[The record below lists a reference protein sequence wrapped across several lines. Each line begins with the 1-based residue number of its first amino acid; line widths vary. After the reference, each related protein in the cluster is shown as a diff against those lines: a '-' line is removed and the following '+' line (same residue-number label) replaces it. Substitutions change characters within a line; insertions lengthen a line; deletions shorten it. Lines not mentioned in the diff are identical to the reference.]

1 MSHHL
6 LRRLLA
12 PAMLGF
18 ASIVAA
24 QQSAVD
30 GFVPQAN
37 LPVRA
42 LALQDDGK
50 IVVGGDFSTMNFQT
64 RLRLARLHPDGNLDT
79 AFFSPLNSGT
89 VRSILV
95 EDDGDIVI
103 GGNGMVLNEIIVAGA
118 LARMSSNGTT
128 DATFTPLVTGTVHVV
143 ISDGEGGYFVG
154 GEFTVN
160 AGQPRS
166 NLARVTASGAIDPNW
181 IGTSSAPVFALA
193 QDIQGRLYVGRG
205 TNAFEPGT
213 VSHLNR
219 LLRNGAPDARYNVLV
234 NGPVHAL
241 LREPNGHLVI
251 GGDFNTVNGVSRPGT
266 ARLTRQGT
274 LDTQFNTFTSTGVR
288 ALARSAG
295 GVLTVGGSFD
305 HDESPRLLSKNGTA
319 SIDRLPKN
327 QPAGTDAPV
336 LALLQLPD
344 GSVVVGGEFSTV
356 GNSPRGRLARI
367 DDRRHLDGTLSATLV
382 GGDLTA
388 AIQTVTG
395 NWIISGEFTSVNGQA
410 RDRLA
415 RLDASGKLLEGFF
428 GSPNPQLNAPAL
440 AMAETT
446 YGAVLLGGA
455 FTSAFGRS
463 VGYFVRTSSS
473 LDDAFQPLPT
483 QANDT
488 VRSIAI
494 QPDQSFLIGGD
505 FTQVNGVTRRGIA
518 RLDASGNLD
527 TSFNLNLP
535 AGSVVTSIVV
545 QRDGAIVLGG
555 AFSQVA
561 GVARA
566 NLARV
571 SASGVLDTGFDPAPN
586 GRVETLFLQPNN
598 DLLVGG
604 AFGTIAGGTR
614 VRVARLNSTGSL
626 DTGFDA
632 ALSTGITRVHTVAQQ
647 ADGSTW
653 LGGSN
658 SLLTRRTTTG
668 AVDATF
674 TATTSGTVRGIVPSI
689 DGKTL
694 VFGSF
699 ATLAGQ
705 NRNGLGRLV
714 DRDRNAFQF
723 LLYDDTLQRLLWRSG
738 NSAPH
743 AINAPVI
750 FEYVP
755 SLDDFVE
762 LGPMSRTSVFWRRN
776 SVLPY
781 GVETQYFIRVDHAG
795 GPAGTGSGFWQYAFN
810 LFREDEILTNDFE

>member
-1 MSHHL
+1 MSFRFPRCLFMPML
-6 LRRLLA
+6 LGLA
-12 PAMLGF
+12 ANAL
-18 ASIVAA
+18 A
-24 QQSAVD
+24 QQTAVD
-30 GFVPQAN
+30 GFAPQAN
-37 LPVRA
+37 QPVRA

-50 IVVGGDFSTMNFQT
+50 IVVGGDFSTMNFQSFH
-64 RLRLARLHPDGNLDT
+64 RLARLHPDGNVDT
-79 AFFSPLNSGT
+79 GFFSPLNSGT

-95 EDDGDIVI
+95 EDDGDLVI
-103 GGNGMVLNEIIVAGA
+103 AGNGMVLNEIIVAGA
-118 LARMSSNGTT
+118 LARMSGNGTT
-128 DATFTPLVTGTVHVV
+128 DVSFTPLVNGIVHVV
-143 ISDGEGGYFVG
+143 IGDGEGGYFVG
-154 GEFTVN
+154 GEFTVG
-160 AGQPRS
+160 AAPPRS

-181 IGTSSAPVFALA
+181 IGTSNAPVFALA
-193 QDIQGRLYVGRG
+193 RDIQGRLYVGRG
-205 TNAFEPGT
+205 TNVFEPAT
-213 VSHLNR
+213 VSRLLR
-219 LLRNGAPDARYNVLV
+219 LLRNGAPDARYNVQV
-234 NGPVHAL
+234 DGPVHAL

-251 GGDFNTVNGVSRPGT
+251 GGDFSTVNGVSRPGT
-266 ARLTRQGT
+266 ARLTRHGV
-274 LDTQFNTFTSTGVR
+274 LDTQFNTFTTPGVR
-288 ALARSAG
+288 ALARSAS

-305 HDESPRLLSKNGTA
+305 HDESPRLLRKDGTA
-319 SIDRLPKN
+319 SVDRLPKN
-327 QPAGTDAPV
+327 QTPGTDAPV
-336 LALLQLPD
+336 LALLPLPD
-344 GSVVVGGEFSTV
+344 GSVVVGGEFFMV
-356 GNSPRGRLARI
+356 GDTPRGRLARI
-367 DDRRHLDGTLSATLV
+367 DDGRHLDGTLSATLV

-388 AIQTVTG
+388 AIQTVSG
-395 NWIISGEFTSVNGQA
+395 NLIVSGEFTSVNGQP
-410 RDRLA
+410 RNRLA

-440 AMAETT
+440 AIAETS
-446 YGAVLLGGA
+446 YGALLVGGA

-463 VGYFVRTSSS
+463 VGYFVRTSSA
-473 LDDAFQPLPT
+473 LDDAFVPLPT

-488 VRSIAI
+488 VRCIAI

-518 RLDASGNLD
+518 RLTIDGELD
-527 TSFNLNLP
+527 TAFNLNLP
-535 AGSVVTSIVV
+535 AGSVVTSIAV

-571 SASGVLDTGFDPAPN
+571 SSAGVLDTGFNPAPN

-604 AFGTIAGGTR
+604 AFGTIAGGNR
-614 VRVARLNSTGSL
+614 VRVARLNGDGTL
-626 DTGFDA
+626 DATFDA
-632 ALSTGITRVHTVAQQ
+632 ALSTTITRVHTVAQQ
-647 ADGSTW
+647 ADGGIW
-653 LGGSN
+653 IGGSN
-658 SLLTRRTTTG
+658 SLLTRRTSTG
-668 AVDATF
+668 AVDAAA
-674 TATTSGTVRGIVPSI
+674 TATVSGTVRGIVPGV

-723 LLYDDTLQRLLWRSG
+723 LAYDDTLQRLLWRSG

-755 SLDDFVE
+755 AFDDFVE

-781 GVETQYFIRVDHAG
+781 GVETQYVIRADHAG
-795 GPAGTGSGFWQYAFN
+795 GPAGSGAGFWQYAFK
-810 LFREDEILTNDFE
+810 LFREDELLTNDFE

>member
-1 MSHHL
+1 MSFRFPRCLFMLML
-6 LRRLLA
+6 LGLA
-12 PAMLGF
+12 ANAP
-18 ASIVAA
+18 A

-50 IVVGGDFSTMNFQT
+50 IVVGGDFSTMNFQSSN
-64 RLRLARLHPDGNLDT
+64 RLARLHPDGSLDT
-79 AFFSPLNSGT
+79 GFFSPLNSGS

-95 EDDGDIVI
+95 EDDGDLVI

-128 DATFTPLVTGTVHVV
+128 DPTFTPIVTGTVHVV

-166 NLARVTASGAIDPNW
+166 NLVRLTASGAIDQNW
-181 IGTSSAPVFALA
+181 IGTSNAPVFALTR
-193 QDIQGRLYVGRG
+193 DIQGRLYVGRG
-205 TNAFEPGT
+205 TNVFEPAT
-213 VSHLNR
+213 VSRLLR
-219 LLRNGAPDARYNVLV
+219 LLRNGTPDARYNVQV
-234 NGPVHAL
+234 DGPVHAL

-251 GGDFNTVNGVSRPGT
+251 GGDFNTVNGVPRPGT
-266 ARLTRQGT
+266 ARLTRYGT
-274 LDTQFNTFTSTGVR
+274 LDTQFNTFTGTGVR
-288 ALARSAG
+288 ALTRSAG

-305 HDESPRLLSKNGTA
+305 HEESPRLLSKNGTA

-327 QPAGTDAPV
+327 QPAGADAPV

-344 GSVVVGGEFSTV
+344 GSVVVGGEFSTI

-367 DDRRHLDGTLSATLV
+367 DDGRHLDGTLSATLV

-388 AIQTVTG
+388 AIQTVSG
-395 NWIISGEFTSVNGQA
+395 NLIISGEFTSVNGQA

-440 AMAETT
+440 AIAETT
-446 YGAVLLGGA
+446 YGALLVGGA

-463 VGYFVRTSSS
+463 VGYFVRTSSA
-473 LDDAFQPLPT
+473 LDDSFVPLPT
-483 QANDT
+483 QADNI
-488 VRSIAI
+488 VRSIAL

-518 RLDASGNLD
+518 RLTVDGELD
-527 TSFNLNLP
+527 PSFNLNLP

-561 GVARA
+561 GGTRT

-571 SASGVLDTGFDPAPN
+571 SAAGVLDTGFDPAPN

-604 AFGTIAGGTR
+604 AFSIIAGGNR

-632 ALSTGITRVHTVAQQ
+632 GLSTGITRVHTVAQQ
-647 ADGSTW
+647 ADGGTW
-653 LGGSN
+653 IGGSN

-674 TATTSGTVRGIVPSI
+674 TATTSGTVRGIVPGV

-705 NRNGLGRLV
+705 NRNSLGRLV

-723 LLYDDTLQRLLWRSG
+723 LAYDDTLQRLLWRSG

-755 SLDDFVE
+755 AFDDFVE

-781 GVETQYFIRVDHAG
+781 GVETHYLIRADHAG
-795 GPAGTGSGFWQYAFN
+795 GPAGTGSGFWQYAFK
-810 LFREDEILTNDFE
+810 LFREDELLTNDFE